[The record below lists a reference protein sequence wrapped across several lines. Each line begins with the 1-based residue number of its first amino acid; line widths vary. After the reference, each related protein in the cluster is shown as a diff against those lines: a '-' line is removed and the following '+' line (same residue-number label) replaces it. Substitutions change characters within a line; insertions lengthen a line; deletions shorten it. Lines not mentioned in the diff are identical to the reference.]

1 MLVGATGMGGGS
13 LMTPLLVILFGY
25 SPSVAIGSDL
35 LHGAVFKTVG
45 AVRHRR
51 LGTVQA
57 RLSGWMF
64 LGSGP
69 TSLLGVATAAWLKHR
84 YGDGVQSVQGVILG
98 IALVAGGVGL
108 LAKSVLRFREQP
120 YDAFVLTRRDRVAA
134 VLIGLGGG
142 YVVGLTSV
150 GSGVF
155 FGLTMLIVF
164 PLRSS
169 KVVGTDIFHAAALL
183 WVAGFGHYLAGN
195 VNLHVVAWL
204 LVGSIP
210 GVLLSSGLTV
220 KLPDRVLRA
229 ALAITLLASG
239 VKLTDVPYSNELAL
253 SVLGLGLL
261 ALTAAALTAVRGR
274 QPRGASAPSA

>member
-1 MLVGATGMGGGS
+1 
-13 LMTPLLVILFGY
+13 MTPLLVILFGY

-35 LHGAVFKTVG
+35 LHGAVFKTAG

-69 TSLLGVATAAWLKHR
+69 MSLVGVATAEWLENR
-84 YGDGVQSVQGVILG
+84 YGDGVQSVQGIVLG
-98 IALVAGGVGL
+98 AALTAGGAGL
-108 LAKSVLRFREQP
+108 LAKSLLRFREAP
-120 YDAFVLTRRDRVAA
+120 SDAFVLTRRDRIAA

-142 YVVGLTSV
+142 YIVGLTSV

-155 FGLTMLIVF
+155 FGLTMLILF

-183 WVAGFGHYLAGN
+183 WVAGFGHYVAGN
-195 VNLHVVAWL
+195 VDLHVVAWL

-239 VKLTDVPYSNELAL
+239 VKLTDVPFANELAL
-253 SVLGLGLL
+253 GVLGIGVITLTGVGLGRLT
-261 ALTAAALTAVRGR
+261 TAA
-274 QPRGASAPSA
+274 PAPKAERP